1 MLSRLLAPLQLRL
14 GSSAGAEAVI
24 HKVQALL
31 ETRPQSVLL
40 SLDFVNGFNSMF
52 RHTMLE
58 RLYDLP
64 ELSDLWRL
72 ADFCYGA
79 PSPLHLYSR
88 EGLAATL
95 ISQRGARQGC
105 VLGTLLCLGLQPA
118 LVEASRGLTELSVSA
133 YVDDVVALG
142 PVDQAAIFF
151 ERLSSLSP
159 DLGLSLSLSKSSLLW
174 PSAQTPPD
182 SVRDWASTNSIP
194 LLLGSVPLLGSIVGL
209 DADRQR
215 FAA

>member
-1 MLSRLLAPLQLRL
+1 MLSRLLAPLQLGL

-105 VLGTLLCLGLQPA
+105 VLGTLLFCLGLQPA
-118 LVEASRGLTELSVSA
+118 LLEASRGLTELSVSA
-133 YVDDVVALG
+133 YVDDVVAVG
-142 PVDQAAIFF
+142 PVDQAATFF
-151 ERLSSLSP
+151 DRLSSLSP

-174 PSAQTPPD
+174 PLLRHRLTPSAIGPPPTPFP
-182 SVRDWASTNSIP
+182 SY
-194 LLLGSVPLLGSIVGL
+194 L
-209 DADRQR
+209 D
-215 FAA
+215 